1 MNIILKNIIYLK
13 IYLNNIFL
21 FLKIIFDI
29 NILKPSKTIKKIKLK
44 KLILF

>member
-21 FLKIIFDI
+21 FLKFIFDI